1 MTTHSPDAVAL
12 HDSVDVT
19 AVRDDIERI
28 GYGVVPGVVNAAALS
43 GMRDFWLAEFAKPGM
58 KFNMHYTAV
67 EGNIAF
73 IVWSGETADNAYEY
87 ATDTFVIDNG
97 KIVGMVPDQISPVNV
112 GVQCIKGL
120 AAWEP
125 TYTDRLTAC
134 LVRKDMS
141 DPLTGH
147 VSATKGKFSPDVWRE
162 VTYEEASKIAAE
174 KIAAI
179 TKKFGG
185 NSVGLYGSGQL
196 TLEGQYLE
204 NKFMKGVLGSNTM
217 EANAR
222 MCMTSAVT
230 GYIALKIL
238 IRLVNSGDF
247 SRFAWYCWA
256 MAGVSA
262 VVWLG

>member
-1 MTTHSPDAVAL
+1 MLKLKSHSRRRFLQMAGGGAAVMCGLAGCKPDKGKEL
-12 HDSVDVT
+12 VDGEGAKLKGAAKGKAELT
-19 AVRDDIERI
+19 AQCPYCGVGCATLIQVDD
-28 GYGVVPGVVNAAALS
+28 
-43 GMRDFWLAEFAKPGM
+43 
-58 KFNMHYTAV
+58 
-67 EGNIAF
+67 
-73 IVWSGETADNAYEY
+73 
-87 ATDTFVIDNG
+87 G
-97 KIVGMVPDQISPVNV
+97 KIVGMVPDQISPVNE

-179 TKKFGG
+179 AQKFGG

-204 NKFMKGVLGSNTM
+204 NKFM
-217 EANAR
+217 
-222 MCMTSAVT
+222 
-230 GYIALKIL
+230 
-238 IRLVNSGDF
+238 
-247 SRFAWYCWA
+247 
-256 MAGVSA
+256 
-262 VVWLG
+262 